1 MTTTKKIKILVV
13 EDETFLVK
21 IYNMKLKKEGY
32 DVTIATDGE
41 QAVKLAEEIKPDLI
55 LLDLILPKLNGFE
68 ALEKIKAIASIK
80 NTPVVVLSNLGQDD
94 DIKKAKSLGAVD
106 YLIKA
111 NFSIQD
117 VVQKIR
123 DVVG

>member
-1 MTTTKKIKILVV
+1 MTVTKKIKILVV

-21 IYNMKLKKEGY
+21 IYNVKLKKEGY

-41 QAVKLAEEIKPDLI
+41 QAVKLAEETKPDLI

-68 ALEKIKAIASIK
+68 ALEQIKAIPALK
-80 NTPVVVLSNLGQDD
+80 KTPVVVLSNLGQDD
-94 DIKKAKSLGAVD
+94 DIKRAKSLGAVD